1 MRCKAV
7 RRECRQRRAGDRH
20 RRRDERVGRGVAPAL
35 LLEAVRAV
43 PAARQ
48 GEAPRSVELGRIGRG
63 EMAHRAESGA
73 QGWQNAHV
81 TTTRSASAQS
91 RPISTSLWAQ
101 DGTLRITTA
110 GRWEKPAM
118 TSLTAITE
126 ASERLSTRQI
136 PTVEIG
142 CLDFSRNGG
151 RDSSES
157 GVHASCN
164 RKRCLM
170 SDYVGY
176 AM

>member
-35 LLEAVRAV
+35 LLEAIRAV
-43 PAARQ
+43 RAARQ

-63 EMAHRAESGA
+63 EMTHLAESGA
-73 QGWQNAHV
+73 QGWHNAHV

-118 TSLTAITE
+118 TSLTAICRSFRAPTDSTNPDSRDWLPGILAGMADGIPRKAAFTRRAT
-126 ASERLSTRQI
+126 ASA
-136 PTVEIG
+136 V
-142 CLDFSRNGG
+142 
-151 RDSSES
+151 
-157 GVHASCN
+157 
-164 RKRCLM
+164 
-170 SDYVGY
+170 
-176 AM
+176 